1 MIQQCTAR
9 TQGAAPLVPPQ
20 LPPRPRPVMREVD
33 ATSSL
38 ASPLSI
44 LLCSFREYLEGRK
57 IQGLTFRL
65 MPEEVLIRT
74 LSFGSEDDEWLNV
87 CKDWLEALSPS
98 SGLDEPGSQE

>member
-1 MIQQCTAR
+1 M
-9 TQGAAPLVPPQ
+9 GYHSPLNNRICVYSV
-20 LPPRPRPVMREVD
+20 LSR
-33 ATSSL
+33 L
-38 ASPLSI
+38 ASPPS
-44 LLCSFREYLEGRK
+44 LLPSVREYLEGRK

-98 SGLDEPGSQE
+98 SGLDEPSSSQE